1 MTDRWAAISVPLQT
15 EAVDD
20 VAAALKRL
28 VGRNLAVEERPR
40 PGQDGWAVTAR
51 AYVAP
56 GTEQAVVRSKVLRA
70 LDMLR
75 VAGDGAVGTASE
87 SFLDA
92 DTYRTQWRAFYAPL
106 AVGQRL
112 VVVPAWLE
120 QPEAHANRIPIFL
133 DSGMAFGTGSHP
145 TTRLALEALE
155 ATVKPDDA
163 VVDVGTGS
171 GVLAV
176 AAAKL
181 GAARVYAFDRDAD
194 AGPTA
199 RANVQRNGVAE
210 RIRLTVPS
218 GDLRVPEPAGL
229 VVANIVAA
237 VHVRLMPVYA
247 GLLATS
253 GLLILSGILDQR
265 VDDVVDAAR
274 RFDLVPKIRSA
285 ADEWRMLAFA
295 PRGGIENAAQG
306 DCR

>member
-28 VGRNLAVEERPR
+28 VGLKLAVEERPR
-40 PGQDGWAVTAR
+40 PSENGWAVTAR

-56 GTEQAVVRSKVLRA
+56 GTEQTAVRSKVLRT

-75 VAGDGAVGTASE
+75 VAGDGTVGTASE
-87 SFLDA
+87 SFVDA

-120 QPEAHANRIPIFL
+120 QPEAHADRIPIFL
-133 DSGMAFGTGSHP
+133 DSGMAFGTGNHP

-155 ATVKPDDA
+155 ASVAPGDV

-171 GVLAV
+171 GVLAI

-181 GAARVYAFDRDAD
+181 GATRVYAFDRDAN
-194 AGPTA
+194 AGPAA
-199 RANVQRNGVAE
+199 RANVRRNGVAE
-210 RIRLTVPS
+210 GIRLTIPS
-218 GDLRVPEPAGL
+218 GELCVPEPAGL

-237 VHVRLMPVYA
+237 VHVRLMSAYA
-247 GLLATS
+247 GLLTVS
-253 GLLILSGILDQR
+253 GRLILGGILDQR
-265 VDDVVDAAR
+265 EDDVVEAAR
-274 RFDLVPKIRSA
+274 RSGLEPTFRSA
-285 ADEWRMLAFA
+285 ADEWRLLAFA
-295 PRGGIENAAQG
+295 PRGGIEDAAQG